1 MQGQI
6 KLASP
11 SVISD
16 DLTGEA
22 IVMNLET
29 GFYYLFNKAATDIW
43 RSVFEKTVD
52 AQSLVDAVGSE
63 NIDFIQLLID
73 EQLLALNPET
83 APEAI
88 KVAVLSLGELPSFQR
103 FSDMHEL
110 LLLDPVHDVAM
121 NEEGWPVSEPKNNLG

>member
-29 GFYYLFNKAATDIW
+29 GLYYLFNKSATEIW
-43 RSVFEKTVD
+43 RVVFEQTVD
-52 AQSLVDAVGSE
+52 AESLLNAVGSE
-63 NIDFIQLLID
+63 NKDFVQLLID
-73 EQLLALNPET
+73 EELLAVSSDT
-83 APEAI
+83 GAEAI
-88 KVAVLSLGELPSFQR
+88 NVNSISLSGAPSFQK
-103 FSDMHEL
+103 FSDMHDL
-110 LLLDPVHDVAM
+110 LLLDPVHDVGL
-121 NEEGWPVSEPKNNLG
+121 NDQGWPVSEAKTE